1 LQSNIGDI
9 VLPSPSH
16 IGVIVKDISA
26 ATKFLSS
33 ICGIGPWET
42 YEDAGSEDELI
53 VGQPFKLKAAVAKLG
68 SIELELLQPLEGK
81 NIWSDFLTTRGEGI
95 HHICF
100 VIPNWDEVVPKLQAS
115 GARMVVGAISH
126 VLNMRW
132 CYLEIK
138 PGGIIVEFEERF

>member
-1 LQSNIGDI
+1 MQSNIGDI

-16 IGVIVKDISA
+16 IGAIVKDISA
-26 ATKFLSS
+26 TTKFLSS

-42 YEDAGSEDELI
+42 FEDSVSKDKLI
-53 VGQPFKLKAAVAKLG
+53 VGRPFKLKAAVAKLG
-68 SIELELLQPLEGK
+68 SIELELLQPLEEK

-100 VIPNWDEVVPKLQAS
+100 VIPNWDKVVPKLQES
-115 GARMVVGAISH
+115 GARMVAGAVSR
-126 VLNMRW
+126 NMRW

-138 PGGIIVEFEERF
+138 PGGIIVEFEELL